1 MTGYID
7 TNGEDP
13 NTVTVQGLP
22 DDVTYDVIV
31 YTKGGVIGRG
41 GDYTV
46 AGSGGGSVDPFV
58 QWHGGLL
65 ELQ

>member
-13 NTVTVQGLP
+13 NVTVQGLP

-46 AGSGGGSVDPFV
+46 WIRWRFC
-58 QWHGGLL
+58 
-65 ELQ
+65 